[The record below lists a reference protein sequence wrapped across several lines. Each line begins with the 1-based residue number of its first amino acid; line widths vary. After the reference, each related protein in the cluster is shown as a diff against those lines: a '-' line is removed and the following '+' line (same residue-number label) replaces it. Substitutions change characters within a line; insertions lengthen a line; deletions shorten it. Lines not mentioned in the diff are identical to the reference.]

1 MRMSRLIVSVEANW
15 HTTFDSAI
23 QRFWT
28 QAKKPLFTQLK
39 FTTTSLNLFVT
50 KIQRKI
56 CTLFVDAVI
65 SLLVSLFLSE
75 NYESYNDINNNSNN
89 NK

>member
-1 MRMSRLIVSVEANW
+1 M
-15 HTTFDSAI
+15 
-23 QRFWT
+23 
-28 QAKKPLFTQLK
+28 
-39 FTTTSLNLFVT
+39 
-50 KIQRKI
+50 
-56 CTLFVDAVI
+56 DAVI

>member
-1 MRMSRLIVSVEANW
+1 MRMSSPIVSVQANW

-23 QRFWT
+23 QSFEHK
-28 QAKKPLFTQLK
+28 QKKPVFTQLK